1 MSDVDDKLQRGFML
15 LERAATDS
23 DLLGVALLAI
33 HGALED
39 RFRQTLSARP
49 TLNLAERQALVRR
62 DITGPALVEMMEQH
76 AGLPADQRRIVLD
89 ALEIR
94 QNFINGRPFR
104 WRVNDMLRYARFV
117 ETVCDQRGLL
127 DEILTERRAARAETE
142 PIPALREPQSRFRPL
157 LSIWNAIALA
167 LFVCVI
173 IAGVQIY
180 NYLDI
185 ETLFSNA
192 DAAVTPPPV
201 TSAANANARPTPT
214 STARQARIT
223 GLGGGPGWLHEL
235 PNFDSNTLPIR
246 LGEGMRVTV
255 LEPEQ
260 TDSDGLLWRY
270 VSVEGYEGWCPAPNL
285 TFD

>member
-39 RFRQTLSARP
+39 HFRQTLSARP

-62 DITGPALVEMMEQH
+62 DITGVALVEMMEQH
-76 AGLPADQRRIVLD
+76 AGLTVDQRRIVLD
-89 ALEIR
+89 AIEIR
-94 QNFINGRPFR
+94 QNFVNGRPFR
-104 WRVNDMLRYARFV
+104 WRVGDMLRYARFV
-117 ETVCDQRGLL
+117 EIVCDQRGLL

-180 NYLDI
+180 NYFDFG
-185 ETLFSNA
+185 TLLNA
-192 DAAVTPPPV
+192 QVAVTPPPV
-201 TSAANANARPTPT
+201 TSAANANVRPTPT

-255 LEPEQ
+255 LESEQ

-285 TFD
+285 TFE